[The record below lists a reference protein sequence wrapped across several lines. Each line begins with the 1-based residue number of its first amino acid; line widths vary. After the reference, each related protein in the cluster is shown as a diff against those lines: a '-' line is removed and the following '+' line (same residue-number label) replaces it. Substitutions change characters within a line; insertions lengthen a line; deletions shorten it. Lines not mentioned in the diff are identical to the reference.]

1 MGNDS
6 EIKARLRKIL
16 EIKKCNVSKI
26 TEGEDIKRSTLSA
39 QINGKSSVSASTIS
53 LFLRKFRDISAEWLT
68 LGEGYMYCDRQKRD
82 PNEPFM
88 LGEPEP
94 TPPEPNLRNRIDF
107 LEQHL
112 KLEQQKNELL
122 QQQLNLYE
130 NRV

>member
-82 PNEPFM
+82 PNEPF
-88 LGEPEP
+88 
-94 TPPEPNLRNRIDF
+94 
-107 LEQHL
+107 HA
-112 KLEQQKNELL
+112 
-122 QQQLNLYE
+122 
-130 NRV
+130 